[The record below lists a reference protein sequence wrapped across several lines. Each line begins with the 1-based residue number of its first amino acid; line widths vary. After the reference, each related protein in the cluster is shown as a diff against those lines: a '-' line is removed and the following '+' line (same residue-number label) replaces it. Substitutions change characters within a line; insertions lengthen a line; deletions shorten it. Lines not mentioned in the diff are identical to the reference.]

1 MDVLVETEMLVR
13 LGAPAL
19 PQIDM
24 TLTLESALF
33 GQAILGDT
41 IQMEMTGEALLLP
54 VIGQG
59 TTIQVEIRRVA
70 A

>member
-1 MDVLVETEMLVR
+1 MDVLIESEMLVR

-24 TLTLESALF
+24 TLTLESVLF
-33 GQAILGDT
+33 GQALLGEA

-54 VIGQG
+54 VIEQG
-59 TTIQVEIRRVA
+59 TSIQVEITRIA